1 MKPVIRLV
9 RTQWDRTGAVALVA
23 AGLLALLFGWI
34 GMSATVLTFEQLPYL
49 LSGGLFGL
57 ALIAVGAALWL
68 SADVRDEW
76 RKIDRLETA
85 INRAAATGSSAVIVL
100 GDPSSDDDP
109 VASDTGRRSAVRA
122 AETRR

>member
-1 MKPVIRLV
+1 VKHAIRLV

-76 RKIDRLETA
+76 RKIDRLEAA
-85 INRAAATGSSAVIVL
+85 INRAAA
-100 GDPSSDDDP
+100 
-109 VASDTGRRSAVRA
+109 
-122 AETRR
+122 ETHR